1 MATAVRHETLFGTLL
16 HVGDLDVGNT
26 SVYRLA
32 GYELGP
38 DHGHLFLGVNPPS
51 YRVDLVAEYTPDHFM
66 GRHDLQIVEEIA
78 YTADSLEMPLGD
90 TNILATFS
98 VRYSEPR
105 ALYEMFYA
113 TQELAYA
120 SAKLWDSIAV
130 ALISASRQRPLPDRH
145 SKRLQAGKSDPRDGA
160 TK

>member
-66 GRHDLQIVEEIA
+66 GHHDLQVVEEIA
-78 YTADSLEMPLGD
+78 YTADSLETPLGD

-98 VRYSEPR
+98 VKYNKFRD
-105 ALYEMFYA
+105 LYELNYVTGEMLF
-113 TQELAYA
+113 A
-120 SAKLWDSIAV
+120 SRQLWDPVAV
-130 ALISASRQRPLPDRH
+130 ALISATRLRPLPDKH
-145 SKRLQAGKSDPRDGA
+145 SQKLQAAKARFPDVD
-160 TK
+160 